1 MTRNAFLQ
9 IGLVAALCACLWLPC
24 SLHAQ
29 DKRITIGGKN
39 FTEQYILP
47 ELAKFLLEKEGF
59 DVQLRTGVG
68 TAIARQSL
76 ENKQIDMYFEY
87 TGTAY
92 TVFYNED
99 DLAIMT
105 DPVKVYDWVKEADA
119 KKGLVWLDPVDFNNT
134 YTIMMRREDSER
146 LGVKSITDFGRHV
159 ETRPEDIT
167 FALEAEFWERP
178 DGFRALMELYDFRM
192 PVRAVKRMD
201 MGLTYLALRNNQ
213 VTSAMGFA
221 TDGRIAAFDLVNL
234 EDDKNFFPV
243 YNPAPVI
250 RKEVLDNHP
259 EIREILKTLANKLDT
274 DTMQRLNAEVDVE
287 HKSVTSVVEAWL
299 REVNLLK

>member
-1 MTRNAFLQ
+1 MQKKVSCCVVA
-9 IGLVAALCACLWLPC
+9 IALVCACLLVPD
-24 SLHAQ
+24 SLLAQ
-29 DKRITIGGKN
+29 DKKITIGGKN

-47 ELAKFLLEKEGF
+47 ELAKLLLEKHGF
-59 DVQLRTGVG
+59 DVELRTGVG

-92 TVFYNED
+92 TVFYNQED
-99 DLAIMT
+99 IAIMT
-105 DPVKVYDWVKEADA
+105 DPVKVYEWVKEADA
-119 KKGLVWLDPVDFNNT
+119 EKGLVWLDPVDFNNT
-134 YTIMMRREDSER
+134 YTIMMRKEDSEQ
-146 LGVKSITDFGRHV
+146 LGVKSISDFGRHV
-159 ETRPEDIT
+159 EKKPDDIT

-178 DGFRALMELYDFRM
+178 DGFRALMELYEFQM

-234 EDDKNFFPV
+234 DDDKNFFPV
-243 YNPAPVI
+243 YNPAPVV
-250 RKEVLDNHP
+250 RKEVLDKHP
-259 EIREILKTLANKLDT
+259 EIREILKPLAENLDT
-274 DTMQRLNAEVDVE
+274 DSMQRLNADVDVE
-287 HKSVTSVVEAWL
+287 HKDVTSVAKQWL
-299 REVNLLK
+299 KDKKLL